1 MRTLASLL
9 ATAALVGG
17 VTIAS
22 AQSGSPTAPSGPT
35 AGGASPPAA
44 TQQGVR
50 GNRGTTGQAK
60 GAGASPTQGSGVP
73 PRRRDQGPGVLA
85 RRDVDFPSR
94 IAVHERGRRGALVAG
109 QHRRETP
116 RHAGDEDG
124 IGREGRAIPTG
135 VVRH

>member
-1 MRTLASLL
+1 MRTLTSLL

-35 AGGASPPAA
+35 AGGARPPTA

-60 GAGASPTQGSGVP
+60 GAGASPTQGSGSP
-73 PRRRDQGPGVLA
+73 TAPSGPGAGVLA
-85 RRDVDFPSR
+85 RRDVDSPSR
-94 IAVHERGRRGALVAG
+94 IAVHERGRRGALV
-109 QHRRETP
+109 QLRTVVWT
-116 RHAGDEDG
+116 GDTRDTRPVSD
-124 IGREGRAIPTG
+124 ISRALG
-135 VVRH
+135 LGL